1 MSEEWMENERASVQL
16 ELSWRAH
23 GSNSP
28 FTNRNE
34 SAQWSDVDFALS
46 TVFDVGGMV
55 RLSAVQ
61 PAETWLIQLALDC
74 EPGACRIIA
83 RVNSEDQ
90 KMSLLEWS
98 EGERSDVPI
107 VISDHAWDA
116 RTVCKSLAVVKAV
129 FQAAFDNPA
138 IEWNDLKG
146 FESPWFRS
154 P

>member
-1 MSEEWMENERASVQL
+1 MGSERASVQL

-28 FTNRNE
+28 FTTRNE
-34 SAQWSDVDFALS
+34 RVQWSDVDLALS

-61 PAETWLIQLALDC
+61 PEETWLIQLALDC

-90 KMSLLEWS
+90 KMSLLEWCQ
-98 EGERSDVPI
+98 GERSDVPI